1 MATMELGKLRSLAS
15 CADSDGFFTVLAGD
29 HPAAFVLDVFARRI
43 VGWQVSKSLHT
54 DLALDALEMGSWT
67 RRRAGADP
75 RDQQRTTDTTR
86 LAA

>member
-15 CADSDGFFTVLAGD
+15 CADSDGFFTVLA
-29 HPAAFVLDVFARRI
+29 
-43 VGWQVSKSLHT
+43 
-54 DLALDALEMGSWT
+54 LDALEMGSST
-67 RRRAGADP
+67 RRRAGADL

>member
-15 CADSDGFFTVLAGD
+15 CADSDGFFT
-29 HPAAFVLDVFARRI
+29 
-43 VGWQVSKSLHT
+43 

-67 RRRAGADP
+67 RRRAGADL